1 MVERRDLATDPDV
14 LADLAEARL
23 AQAYFS
29 RRLNELSDDE
39 LYEAALAP
47 GLSRAHIVAR
57 VGYQAR
63 ALARLVEWAET
74 GIEQS
79 MHESDAARRAEI
91 EFGATLSDRALRHLS
106 DHAAVQLDVCWRD
119 LPADRWTRPVR
130 LLDGR
135 SVAVAETL
143 WLRTHELWTSSLA
156 LGSGARKKDLPD
168 RVLAR
173 LARYTDLNA

>member
-14 LADLAEARL
+14 RAGLAGARL

-29 RRLNELSDDE
+29 RRLNELNDEE
-39 LYEAALAP
+39 LYAP
-47 GLSRAHIVAR
+47 SLSPGFSRAHVVAR

-63 ALARLVEWAET
+63 AIARLVEWAET
-74 GIEQS
+74 GIEQP

-119 LPADRWTRPVR
+119 LPADRWTQPVR
-130 LLDGR
+130 LLDDKV
-135 SVAVAETL
+135 VAISETL
-143 WLRTHELWTSSLA
+143 WLRTRELWSSSLA
-156 LGSGARKKDLPD
+156 LDNGTREKDLPE
-168 RVLAR
+168 RVRAR
-173 LARYTDLNA
+173 LASSADLTG

>member
-1 MVERRDLATDPDV
+1 MVERSDLATDPDV

-39 LYEAALAP
+39 LYEPASAP
-47 GLSRAHIVAR
+47 GFSRAHVVAR

-63 ALARLVEWAET
+63 AIARLVEWAET
-74 GIEQS
+74 GIEQP

-119 LPADRWTRPVR
+119 LPADRWSRSVR
-130 LLDGR
+130 LLDG
-135 SVAVAETL
+135 AVVPVSETL
-143 WLRTHELWTSSLA
+143 WLRTRELWISSLE
-156 LGSGARKKDLPD
+156 LDNGARQKDLPE
-168 RVLAR
+168 RVRAHLA
-173 LARYTDLNA
+173 ASEDISA